1 MNEQRPFPIDY
12 EAYDTDELADI
23 AEFLA
28 LIEAYHR
35 SKKAVEPSELKTKHE
50 RFREIVNSIAEEKR
64 IDKLFEKQTGI
75 SIYHTMKE
83 IE

>member
-23 AEFLA
+23 AGFLA

-35 SKKAVEPSELKTKHE
+35 SKKAVDESELKAKHA
-50 RFREIVNSIAEEKR
+50 RFQEIVNSIAEEKR
-64 IDKLFEKQTGI
+64 IDKRFEKQTGI
-75 SIYHTMKE
+75 SIYRTMKG

>member
-12 EAYDTDELADI
+12 EAYDTSELADI

-35 SKKAVEPSELKTKHE
+35 SKKAVDERELKAKHE
-50 RFREIVNSIAEEKR
+50 RFREIVNSIAEEKQ
-64 IDKLFEKQTGI
+64 IDKRFEKQTGI
-75 SIYHTMKE
+75 SIYRTMKG